1 MKLRTIHSTPS
12 VLKPAWKSLFKLMH
26 NPAFRLL
33 SLLAVSLFAGLS
45 TTPLQAAPTPSP
57 TPKPTPAPTP
67 IPIPANVE
75 TFTVPVAN
83 GDRAILPNTGMVSP
97 IPAEVTFYLRRPA
110 KATGTEPARLVFI
123 CPDANASGRMAIG
136 SNAFGDIADER
147 GWYLLSASFLP
158 ENALGGVNATG
169 TAAASGTA
177 AATSNG
183 NRSALGMG
191 KPSPL
196 PVNSIP
202 APIAPYAD
210 AAGFSGKALQA
221 ALEQVKQKYSIATD
235 APFLQGYGTGA
246 QFVIR
251 YALRNPQK
259 VGAVA
264 AHSANGVGE
273 TLSQDTGQ
281 AAALPWLITQISGD
295 ASAPQCAEFL
305 AQLRK
310 AGGKPIVRSYGEM
323 ARKIPGQIDSAEPD
337 TLARV
342 FFRYC
347 DETLRTKQGL
357 PALTF
362 DTSKGPS
369 NEARLLPLLKPEA
382 FIGDTRSLRYWKAD
396 APESVQIPE
405 GARVELPCA
414 AVANYWGVQ
423 IDKFIVK
430 SASPLNPEIPFYVR
444 IPANYDPNVRARVL
458 FRCPVYN
465 GIGIRCASGDGPFA
479 QLADERGWFTIS
491 PTFKQGRED
500 TKERAQSYYYP
511 EIFSGNATLEAL
523 DTIAKKYP
531 IATNS
536 LLMQGMSGGAQFVH
550 RFAIWQPERVAAV
563 AVNSSSWFDDPNPK
577 SAQVA
582 WLVTIGEADPSCE
595 NSVDFLDKL
604 RANGALPLF
613 RSYIGMVHEG
623 SSKVDEFNIIFLKFY
638 DDATRA
644 KLAARPMAASF
655 VRPAATPVLSDFAKK
670 FQPKATPTP
679 AFAPTSPLIPPAS
692 MPLVGDMK
700 DWKIYKNEPQALQ
713 GINPDNLIYL
723 PSPEIARMWSGKGI
737 EEDGGQETGRNGA
750 SY

>member
-1 MKLRTIHSTPS
+1 MKHSILKPRRNS
-12 VLKPAWKSLFKLMH
+12 VLLAWTAVLLGVS
-26 NPAFRLL
+26 AFCGTPRILL
-33 SLLAVSLFAGLS
+33 
-45 TTPLQAAPTPSP
+45 AAPTPIP
-57 TPKPTPAPTP
+57 KTKPTPVPTPQPTPVPTP

-75 TFTVPVAN
+75 MFTVPVAN
-83 GDRAILPNTGMVSP
+83 GDRAILPQAGVAAP

-110 KATGTEPARLVFI
+110 KIIGQEPARIVFI
-123 CPDANASGRMAIG
+123 CPDAIASGRMVIG

-158 ENALGGVNATG
+158 ENALGGVNTTG

-177 AATSNG
+177 AAAVPNG
-183 NRSALGMG
+183 NRSALGMV
-191 KPSPL
+191 KPSSL
-196 PVNSIP
+196 PVNSMP
-202 APIAPYAD
+202 TPIAPYGD
-210 AAGFSGKALQA
+210 AAGYSGKALQA
-221 ALEQVKQKYSIATD
+221 ALEQAKQKYSIATD
-235 APFLQGYGTGA
+235 TLFLQGYGTGA
-246 QFVIR
+246 QFVIH
-251 YALRNPQK
+251 YALLNPQK

-264 AHSANGVGE
+264 AHSANGFGE
-273 TLSQDTGQ
+273 TISQDMGK
-281 AAALPWLITQISGD
+281 AAALPWLITQISSD
-295 ASAPQCAEFL
+295 AVAQQCADFTTR
-305 AQLRK
+305 LRQ
-310 AGGKPIVRSYGEM
+310 AGGKPIVRTYGEM

-337 TLARV
+337 TLARM
-342 FFRYC
+342 FFRYR
-347 DETLRTKQGL
+347 DEALRTKQAL

-362 DTSKGPS
+362 DESKGPS
-369 NEARLLPLLKPEA
+369 NEARLLPLLQPEA
-382 FIGDTRSLRYWKAD
+382 FIGDLRTLRYWKAD
-396 APESVQIPE
+396 APESAQIPE
-405 GARVELPCA
+405 DARVELPCA
-414 AVANYWGVQ
+414 ALANYWGVQ

-444 IPANYDPNVRARVL
+444 IPANYNPNVRARML

-491 PTFKQGRED
+491 PTFKQARED

-511 EIFSGNATLEAL
+511 ETFSGNATLEAL
-523 DTIAKKYP
+523 DTIANKYP

-644 KLAARPMAASF
+644 KLAARPMAAAF

-737 EEDGGQETGRNGA
+737 EEDGGQETGRNG
-750 SY
+750 SPY

>member
-1 MKLRTIHSTPS
+1 MTQSILKSRRNS
-12 VLKPAWKSLFKLMH
+12 VLLAW
-26 NPAFRLL
+26 AAILL
-33 SLLAVSLFAGLS
+33 GFSVFCGTARILR
-45 TTPLQAAPTPSP
+45 AAPTPIPKTKP
-57 TPKPTPAPTP
+57 TPVPTPQPTPAPRP

-75 TFTVPVAN
+75 TFKVSVDAGDSATNAGEVP
-83 GDRAILPNTGMVSP
+83 P

-110 KATGTEPARLVFI
+110 RIVGKEPARVVFI
-123 CPDANASGRMAIG
+123 CPDETASGRMTIS
-136 SNAFGDIADER
+136 SNAFGTVADER
-147 GWYLLSASFLP
+147 GWFLLSASFLP
-158 ENALGGVNATG
+158 EDALGGVNATG
-169 TAAASGTA
+169 TTAASGTA
-177 AATSNG
+177 AAAPNG
-183 NRSALGMG
+183 GRSASGMV

-202 APIAPYAD
+202 TPIAPYAD
-210 AAGFSGKALQA
+210 AARYSGKALQA
-221 ALEQVKQKYSIATD
+221 ALEQAKQKYSIATD
-235 APFLQGYGTGA
+235 ALFLQGYGTGA

-251 YALRNPQK
+251 YALFNPQK

-264 AHSANGVGE
+264 AHSANGFGE

-281 AAALPWLITQISGD
+281 AAALPWLITQISSD
-295 ASAPQCAEFL
+295 AVAQQCAEFT
-305 AQLRK
+305 ARLRQ
-310 AGGKPIVRSYGEM
+310 AGGKPIVRNYGEI

-337 TLARV
+337 TLAQM
-342 FFRYC
+342 FFRYR
-347 DETLRTKQGL
+347 DEALRAKQAL

-362 DTSKGPS
+362 DESQGPS
-369 NEARLLPLLKPEA
+369 NEARLFPLLQPEA
-382 FIGDTRSLRYWKAD
+382 FIGDLRTLRYWKAD
-396 APESVQIPE
+396 SPESAQIPE
-405 GARVELPCA
+405 DARVELPCRA
-414 AVANYWGVQ
+414 LANYWGVQ

-444 IPANYDPNVRARVL
+444 IPANYNPNVRARVL

-491 PTFKQGRED
+491 PTFKQARED
-500 TKERAQSYYYP
+500 IKERAQSYYYP
-511 EIFSGNATLEAL
+511 ETFSGSATLEAL

-713 GINPDNLIYL
+713 RISPDDMIYL

-750 SY
+750 PY